1 MLRIERYGKGRY
13 WALYDGQEL
22 VVVTVYKRGA
32 HKVVRRSEAAHQ
44 SPGEGPAQPPCPPP
58 ARTDR
63 QGRGATGRSRCH
75 G

>member
-1 MLRIERYGKGRY
+1 MLRIERYGKGKY

-22 VVVTVYKRGA
+22 VAVTVYKRGA
-32 HKVVRRSEAAHQ
+32 QEVVRRLEAAHQ
-44 SPGEGPAQPPCPPP
+44 AQDTGTARPPCPPP